1 MALRTVSAVVTWDLV
16 RFPTIDSTNTWVLA
30 RAREGAPEGLVAVAD
45 HQTAGRGRLGRVW
58 EAPAGANLLMTVLL
72 RPAVVSYRS
81 LACVAL
87 AARDAC
93 TEVAGI
99 TPGLKWPNDLLVGDE
114 KLAGVLAETD
124 GAGAVAVGIGL
135 NVAWAPPGAARLGE
149 DVGRNA
155 VLDALL
161 ASLAGWL
168 DRTPAE
174 VGSAYRSACVTLG
187 RHVRV
192 DLVDGESFEGTAAD
206 VDDDGRLLVEVNACL
221 RTIDVGDVVHLR

>member
-1 MALRTVSAVVTWDLV
+1 MPVAFDV
-16 RFPTIDSTNTWVLA
+16 RRFESIDSTNTWVLEQA
-30 RAREGAPEGLVAVAD
+30 RSGAPEGLVAVAD

-93 TEVAGI
+93 ADVTGGAV
-99 TPGLKWPNDLLVGDE
+99 TPDLKWPNDLLVDGA

-135 NVAWAPPGAARLGE
+135 NVAWAPPGAALLGA
-149 DVGRNA
+149 DVRRDD
-155 VLDALL
+155 VVDALL
-161 ASLAGWL
+161 SSLGRWLEVSDASVA
-168 DRTPAE
+168 
-174 VGSAYRSACVTLG
+174 SAYRAACATIG
-187 RHVRV
+187 RQVRV
-192 DLVDGESFEGTAAD
+192 SLVDGEEFDGVAAD
-206 VDDDGRLLVEVNACL
+206 VDDAGRLLVEVNACL
-221 RTIDVGDVVHLR
+221 RTVDVGDVVHLR

>member
-1 MALRTVSAVVTWDLV
+1 MPVTFDV
-16 RFPTIDSTNTWVLA
+16 RRFETIDSTNTWVLEQA
-30 RAREGAPEGLVAVAD
+30 RSGAPEGLVAVAD
-45 HQTAGRGRLGRVW
+45 YQTAGRGRLGRVW
-58 EAPAGANLLMTVLL
+58 ETPAGANLLMTVLL

-87 AARDAC
+87 AARDASSS
-93 TEVAGI
+93 VAGVSA
-99 TPGLKWPNDLLVGDE
+99 GLKWPNDLLVEDGS

-149 DVGRNA
+149 GIRRDE

-161 ASLAGWL
+161 ASLGEWL
-168 DRTPAE
+168 DRGDRE
-174 VGSAYRSACVTLG
+174 VASAYRAGCVTLG
-187 RHVRV
+187 RAVRV

-221 RTIDVGDVVHLR
+221 RTVDVADVVHLR

>member
-1 MALRTVSAVVTWDLV
+1 MPVTFDV
-16 RFPTIDSTNTWVLA
+16 RRFETIDSTNTWVLEQA
-30 RAREGAPEGLVAVAD
+30 RAGAPEGLVAVAD
-45 HQTAGRGRLGRVW
+45 YQTAGRGRLGRAW
-58 EAPAGANLLMTVLL
+58 ETPARANLLMTVLL
-72 RPAVVSYRS
+72 RPAVVSYRA

-93 TEVAGI
+93 SSVAGVDA
-99 TPGLKWPNDLLVGDE
+99 GLKWPNDLLVEDGS

-149 DVGRNA
+149 GVSRDE

-161 ASLAGWL
+161 ESLGEWL
-168 DRTPAE
+168 DRSDRDVA
-174 VGSAYRSACVTLG
+174 GAYRSACITLG
-187 RHVRV
+187 RRVRV
-192 DLVDGESFEGTAAD
+192 ELVDGETFEGTAAD

-221 RTIDVGDVVHLR
+221 RTVDVADVVHLR

>member
-1 MALRTVSAVVTWDLV
+1 MPRSFDV
-16 RFPTIDSTNTWVLA
+16 RRFETIDSTNTWVLEQA
-30 RAREGAPEGLVAVAD
+30 RGGAPEGLVAVAD

-72 RPAVVSYRS
+72 RPPVVSYRS

-87 AARDAC
+87 AARDSC
-93 TEVAGI
+93 SSVAGV
-99 TPGLKWPNDLLVGDE
+99 TAGLKWPNDLLVADGS

-149 DVGRNA
+149 GASRDD

-161 ASLAGWL
+161 ASLGDWL
-168 DRTPAE
+168 DRPEAA
-174 VGSAYRSACVTLG
+174 VASAYRAACVTLG
-187 RHVRV
+187 RLVRV
-192 DLVDGESFEGTAAD
+192 DLVDGESFEGVAAD

-221 RTIDVGDVVHLR
+221 RTVDVADVVHLR

>member
-1 MALRTVSAVVTWDLV
+1 MPVTFDV
-16 RFPTIDSTNTWVLA
+16 RRFPTIDSTNTWVLEQA
-30 RAREGAPEGLVAVAD
+30 RAGAPEGLVAVAD

-58 EAPAGANLLMTVLL
+58 EAPAGANLLLTVLL

-93 TEVAGI
+93 AAVAGV
-99 TPGLKWPNDLLVGDE
+99 TPDVKWPNDLLVGGA

-135 NVAWAPPGAARLGE
+135 NVAWAPPGAASLGE
-149 DVGRNA
+149 SIARDDV
-155 VLDALL
+155 VDAFL
-161 ASLAGWL
+161 AALAGWL
-168 DRTPAE
+168 DRTDAD
-174 VGSAYRSACVTLG
+174 VASAYRSACTTLG
-187 RHVRV
+187 QQVRV
-192 DLVDGESFEGTAAD
+192 ELVDGESFEGVAAD

-221 RTIDVGDVVHLR
+221 RTVDVGDVVHLR